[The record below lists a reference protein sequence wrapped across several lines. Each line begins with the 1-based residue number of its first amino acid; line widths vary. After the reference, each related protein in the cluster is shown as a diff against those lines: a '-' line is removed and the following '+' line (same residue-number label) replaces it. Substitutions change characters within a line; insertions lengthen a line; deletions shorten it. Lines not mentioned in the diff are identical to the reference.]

1 MAVSKEE
8 IFKACFKAF
17 LFLSLL
23 VSNYFLYMDSAIKQY
38 RRGRT
43 TMAESIK
50 DADEIQYPVFIIC
63 PQPGFKPSAFEDLR
77 NKSGYNIGADSF
89 LWKADFYRGIL
100 QNVSSIPDTYM
111 EMSYNLGE
119 DWKIQV
125 LLLNKR

>member
-1 MAVSKEE
+1 MICIWIVRMAVSKKE

-38 RRGRT
+38 RLGRT

-77 NKSGYNIGADSF
+77 NKSAFNHI
-89 LWKADFYRGIL
+89 
-100 QNVSSIPDTYM
+100 
-111 EMSYNLGE
+111 NLFQTLYPAART
-119 DWKIQV
+119 IIITI
-125 LLLNKR
+125 